1 MARITD
7 SGMGNDVLK
16 RKLPEGLKENSHRR
30 YFFDPYCGE
39 GDSVLLIRFGE
50 TKSGFLSP
58 KLWIGIIF
66 EYDRRNMT
74 ADFFE
79 LIREFNLFD
88 RSDFRWIKQNREW
101 LSDNGFVDTYA
112 TAVRIEGMV
121 YDYLGKYTDFDLKGW
136 KIEVIDVYKIN
147 DIVEYKQ
154 KEMV

>member
-16 RKLPEGLKENSHRR
+16 RKLPEWLKENSHCR
-30 YFFDPYCGE
+30 YFFDPYCDEGE
-39 GDSVLLIRFGE
+39 RVLLIRFGDTE
-50 TKSGFLSP
+50 SNFISP

-66 EYDRRNMT
+66 EYDKCNMT

-79 LIREFNLFD
+79 LIREFNLFE

-101 LSDNGFVDTYA
+101 LSNIGRDDICE

-121 YDYLGKYTDFDLKGW
+121 YDYLGKYTDFDIKDW
-136 KIEVIDVYKIN
+136 KIESVGEYKID
-147 DIVEYKQ
+147 DIVKHNQ
-154 KEMV
+154 SI

>member
-7 SGMGNDVLK
+7 SGMGDDVLK

-39 GDSVLLIRFGE
+39 GDRVLLIRFGE
-50 TKSGFLSP
+50 TESNFISP

-74 ADFFE
+74 ADLFE
-79 LIREFNLFD
+79 LLRKFNLFD
-88 RSDFRWIKQNREW
+88 RSDFRWIKQNGDW
-101 LSDNGFVDTYA
+101 LSDHGRGDICE
-112 TAVRIEGMV
+112 TAVRIEEMV
-121 YDYLGKYTDFDLKGW
+121 YEYLGKYTDSDLKGW
-136 KIEVIDVYKIN
+136 EIEVIGVYKIN
-147 DIVEYKQ
+147 EIVEYKQ